1 MNRWISLTSII
12 LPTILCNVLAATGKL
27 KGSFEYSQTY
37 LLLYLCISDVLK
49 KRDKSSVG
57 QAAANKVE

>member
-1 MNRWISLTSII
+1 MKKWTSLVSII
-12 LPTILCNVLAATGKL
+12 LPAILCNVLVATGKL

-49 KRDKSSVG
+49 EK
-57 QAAANKVE
+57 

>member
-1 MNRWISLTSII
+1 MKKWISLASII

-49 KRDKSSVG
+49 ENWKG
-57 QAAANKVE
+57 GE